1 MFIFVI
7 YKKSTSQFVALLVFF
22 KNTSGRNAMAFFFVY
37 CLSHEMKRMQRV
49 GQLEVVL

>member
-1 MFIFVI
+1 
-7 YKKSTSQFVALLVFF
+7 
-22 KNTSGRNAMAFFFVY
+22 MAFFFVY